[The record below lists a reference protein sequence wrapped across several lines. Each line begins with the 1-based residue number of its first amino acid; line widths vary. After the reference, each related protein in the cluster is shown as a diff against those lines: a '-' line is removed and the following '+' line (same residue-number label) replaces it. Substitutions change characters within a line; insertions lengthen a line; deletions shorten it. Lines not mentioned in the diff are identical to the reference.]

1 MLQGN
6 VSCVYGVCAVYTWAL
21 GGRLPMWPSAM
32 CHVCVWCVCS
42 IFLGS
47 GWPSTR
53 VAKCYKGDV
62 MVCELDFEQV
72 RVKFY
77 RNDQLVGVLCLTH
90 TDPKCLMII
99 IIMGTLSA

>member
-1 MLQGN
+1 M
-6 VSCVYGVCAVYTWAL
+6 VCVCSIYLGFGWLSNHVTKCYKGMCHVCIWCVCSIYL
-21 GGRLPMWPSAM
+21 GSGWPSARVAI
-32 CHVCVWCVCS
+32 CYVSCVCVWCVCS

-77 RNDQLVGVLCLTH
+77 RNDQLVGVL
-90 TDPKCLMII
+90 
-99 IIMGTLSA
+99 